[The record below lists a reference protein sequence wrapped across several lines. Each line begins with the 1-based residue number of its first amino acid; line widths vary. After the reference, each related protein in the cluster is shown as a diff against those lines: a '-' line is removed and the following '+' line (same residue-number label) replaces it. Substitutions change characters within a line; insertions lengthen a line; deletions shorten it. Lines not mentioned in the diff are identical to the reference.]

1 MAHGHRAR
9 RQIVSPRQPRP
20 LAIAVKC
27 ASILASVHRHFL
39 RKYLTRNGETVSNK
53 RWMVAQD
60 STSTTM
66 QINASKIIAA
76 TCRWTARVLGVVFVV
91 SVITLAIGEGMPNPF
106 TQPVGVQMGFLTL
119 AILLAGMLAGWIWE
133 LAGGILSLAGW
144 LGFFVVA
151 VSLRHMTCFVVIMA
165 LPGLFY
171 VASVYLR
178 WRNHH

>member
-9 RQIVSPRQPRP
+9 RQIVSPRQLRP

-27 ASILASVHRHFL
+27 ASILASVHSHFL

-91 SVITLAIGEGMPNPF
+91 SVITLAIGEGMPNPLDRKS
-106 TQPVGVQMGFLTL
+106 TRLNSSHL
-119 AILLAGMLAGWIWE
+119 
-133 LAGGILSLAGW
+133 
-144 LGFFVVA
+144 
-151 VSLRHMTCFVVIMA
+151 VI
-165 LPGLFY
+165 
-171 VASVYLR
+171 S
-178 WRNHH
+178 